1 MKSVLRT
8 VDAISEWAGR
18 TMSWCA
24 VALVL
29 MVVLEV
35 FMRYAVNR
43 TIMWSTET
51 GLMFGTALYCGGWA
65 YVHRHRA
72 HIRIDI
78 LYMQMPARVRAI
90 FDVTG
95 TLILFFPLMLVLI
108 QSSAFYT
115 WRGYTTGEMSNLTF
129 WYPPIWPWRTIVLL
143 GFVLLTLQGA
153 AHFYRDV
160 YLVIRNRPYD

>member
-1 MKSVLRT
+1 MRNVLRAI
-8 VDAISEWAGR
+8 DATSDWAGR

-35 FMRYAVNR
+35 FMRYAVQK
-43 TIMWSTET
+43 TIMWSNET
-51 GLMFGTALYCGGWA
+51 GLMLGTALYCAGWA
-65 YVHRHRA
+65 YAHRHRA
-72 HIRIDI
+72 HIRIDLI
-78 LYMQMPARVRAI
+78 YLQMPARVRAI

-95 TLILFFPLMLVLI
+95 TLILFFPLMLVFI
-108 QSSAFYT
+108 QSSAYYT
-115 WRGYTTGEMSNLTF
+115 WRAYKIGEMSNLTF

-143 GFVLLTLQGA
+143 GFVLLILQGA

-160 YLVIRNRPYD
+160 YQVIRNKPYD